1 MHKSNFF
8 IFPDNR
14 SEVLIFSANG
24 ESILAHFS
32 LALGSVDLAVGIN
45 YDANYWTMVWS
56 KSSWYAAKACLQ
68 GMFWT
73 KYL

>member
-45 YDANYWTMVWS
+45 YDTNY
-56 KSSWYAAKACLQ
+56 
-68 GMFWT
+68 
-73 KYL
+73 